1 LSPENANF
9 PPGAGKECKLNHKLF
24 EKLIRLS
31 SSDNDHEALG
41 ALRRALAMV
50 DNDLWGY
57 IEKSSRGSYGGAGD
71 SREIARLT
79 RELQAARDAVQNL
92 SKQVAELRKKRAKT
106 GGIELDAYLL
116 KEGFFAIHYEVLLA
130 QWVDDL
136 GIKSSKDPRHWMP
149 VATIKQM
156 FERTLGDLPEDVS
169 VKKFSQAFAL
179 AIGKKAVKGGKSKDI
194 MGFTVNIQR

>member
-1 LSPENANF
+1 LD
-9 PPGAGKECKLNHKLF
+9 HKRL
-24 EKLIRLS
+24 EKLIRLA

-57 IEKSSRGSYGGAGD
+57 IDKSGRGSYGGEGD
-71 SREIARLT
+71 SSHYRREITRLT
-79 RELQAARDAVQNL
+79 RELEAARDSIHNL

-136 GIKSSKDPRHWMP
+136 GIKSSKDARHWMP

-156 FERTLGDLPEDVS
+156 FERTLGDLPEEVS
-169 VKKFSQAFAL
+169 VKKFSQAFAA